1 MKRKLK
7 STAQTNNEK
16 ILLMKGDM
24 KLIRKQISG
33 Q

>member
-16 ILLMKGDM
+16 ILVMQGDM
-24 KLIRKQISG
+24 KLLRKEI
-33 Q
+33 